1 VTGDPA
7 EEAERRRQ
15 MHDLEAAARHG
26 EIDDPVRAVRIRLPG
41 SGGRTFYG
49 LAYWS
54 LAKRQA
60 RNAAEAGHPGE
71 FTDLGP
77 LPGAP
82 APEQAGGMVAVG
94 VTGPDGRWEDIT
106 PGRERLAQAIADLE
120 RGLS

>member
-1 VTGDPA
+1 VTGDPV

-15 MHDLEAAARHG
+15 LRDLEAAARHG
-26 EIDDPVRAVRIRLPG
+26 ELDNPVHVVRIRLPG

-54 LAKRQA
+54 LARQLE
-60 RNAAEAGHPGE
+60 RDAAEAGHPGE
-71 FTDLGP
+71 VTDLGP

-82 APEQAGGMVAVG
+82 APERAGGMLAVG
-94 VTGPDGRWEDIT
+94 ITGPDGRWEDIT
-106 PGRERLAQAIADLE
+106 PGREWLAQAIADLE

>member
-1 VTGDPA
+1 MTSGPA
-7 EEAERRRQ
+7 EEAEVRRQ
-15 MHDLEAAARHG
+15 QHGLEAAARRG
-26 EIDDPVRAVRIRLPG
+26 EIDDPVHAVRIRLPG

-54 LAKRQA
+54 LAKRLA

-82 APEQAGGMVAVG
+82 APERAGAPLAVG
-94 VTGPDGRWEDIT
+94 ITGPDGRWEDISA
-106 PGRERLAQAIADLE
+106 GRERLAQAIADLE